1 MTKKLAAVAGMGIS
15 GQAAA
20 KLLMEAGY
28 TVVGFDQNTSSRV
41 EDAANLAD
49 SGGHVEIVR
58 DEDPTFLGTT
68 IVQMT
73 PELVVMSPGIP
84 PHSPLFAIP
93 AEAGFE
99 IIGEVELAWRFSSKN
114 ESEAR
119 AKAPSWLCITGT
131 NGKTTTTSMLAEI
144 LRASGRK
151 AVAAGNVG
159 YPITRAVAEQP
170 EVLAVELSSFQ
181 LETTRTLT
189 PLASVCLNLDVDH
202 LDWHETKEAY
212 WAAKGKVYDRARV
225 ARFYFEDDAAVEQL
239 ARTARDA
246 ENSKLV
252 PLVFGDVAAGA
263 IGISRGV
270 LIDRVFATSASEG
283 DATADLT
290 SVPLLRDHLQIA
302 DGAHSPLVRDA
313 LAAAA
318 LALADGVTVA
328 EVVQGLSQFDP
339 GAHRFAKVGTQN
351 GVTWIDDSKATNVH
365 AALAALRAVPS
376 GSAVMIVGGD
386 AKGQDL
392 TPLVVAAKD
401 QARGVVI
408 IGADTTKLAGSFA
421 KLAPDLPAVVVSG
434 AGKPESWMRE
444 VVRACAKMAKP
455 DDTVMLAPACA
466 SWDQFTSYSQR
477 GQVYQVAVEEEIFSK
492 G

>member
-20 KLLMEAGY
+20 KLLVEAGY
-28 TVVGFDQNTSSRV
+28 MVVGFDQNTSSSMAA
-41 EDAANLAD
+41 AANLTDLA
-49 SGGHVEIVR
+49 GKVEIVR
-58 DEDPTFLGTT
+58 DADPTFLGTT
-68 IVQMT
+68 IAQMK
-73 PELVVMSPGIP
+73 PELVVVSPGIP

-93 AEAGFE
+93 AQAGIE
-99 IIGEVELAWRFSSKN
+99 IIGEVELAWRFSSENHGETKAN
-114 ESEAR
+114 
-119 AKAPSWLCITGT
+119 APSWLCITGT
-131 NGKTTTTSMLAEI
+131 NGKTTTVSMLAAI
-144 LRASGRK
+144 LRAAGRK

-181 LETTRTLT
+181 LETTRSLT
-189 PLASVCLNLDVDH
+189 PVASVCLNLDVDH

-212 WAAKGKVYDRARV
+212 WAAKGKVYDRVKV
-225 ARFYFEDDAAVEQL
+225 ARFYFEDDSAVEEL
-239 ARTARDA
+239 ARAAGDA
-246 ENSKLV
+246 KDSMLV

-263 IGISRGV
+263 IGISRGA
-270 LIDRVFATSASEG
+270 LIDRVFTTSKKGGGAK
-283 DATADLT
+283 ADLT
-290 SVPLLRDHLQIA
+290 SVPLLRDHLKTA
-302 DGAHSPLVRDA
+302 DGSQNPLVRDA

-328 EVVQGLSQFDP
+328 QVACGLSQFDP

-351 GVTWIDDSKATNVH
+351 SVTWIDDSKATNVH

-386 AKGQDL
+386 SKGQDL
-392 TPLVVAAKD
+392 TPLVTSAKD

-408 IGADTTKLAGSFA
+408 IGADTTRLAALFE
-421 KLAPDLPAVVVSG
+421 KLAPDFPAVVVCG
-434 AGKPESWMRE
+434 VGKPESWMRE

-455 DDTVMLAPACA
+455 GDTVMLAPACA